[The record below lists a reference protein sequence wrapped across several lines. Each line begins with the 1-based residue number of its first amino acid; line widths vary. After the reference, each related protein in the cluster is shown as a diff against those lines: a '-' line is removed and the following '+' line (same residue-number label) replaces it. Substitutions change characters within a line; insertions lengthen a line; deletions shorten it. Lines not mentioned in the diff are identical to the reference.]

1 MLTTAWT
8 IINSED
14 WKLEK
19 QLDNGDRVEVK
30 FIKGKKVFKL
40 LLPEKNIKTYP
51 SNCSILVLPLKLSM
65 LKTQQMEFQKL
76 YKLACLPE
84 FWSDFQIV

>member
-30 FIKGKKVFKL
+30 FMNGKKVFKL
-40 LLPEKNIKTYP
+40 SVERKI
-51 SNCSILVLPLKLSM
+51 
-65 LKTQQMEFQKL
+65 
-76 YKLACLPE
+76 
-84 FWSDFQIV
+84 